1 MYRAPWCTVEIGLDD
16 LDSVGFGCL
25 KDYTHTRFRGILT
38 NKGSI
43 PLARSRSEN
52 EKAPSAMTGLFRFW
66 LLGLDRKGLRWERW
80 HFAVRQKRHLKGK

>member
-1 MYRAPWCTVEIGLDD
+1 MQSGVKRVKFADKLAMQGLCGA
-16 LDSVGFGCL
+16 LQEL
-25 KDYTHTRFRGILT
+25 E
-38 NKGSI
+38 KGSI